1 MIDFKKTEKQKVIEQ
16 VKLKVKEYCFEGYH
30 CSESAIRAVTEALQ
44 LKVSDDLIKAACGFR
59 GGGGGYHDR
68 CGVIEV
74 GMMVISLIYGR
85 EDASQERWPYS
96 YLIRVLQNRFHEE
109 FGSIY
114 CRDILLPLKKT
125 KKDRPCLSTYE
136 KGCEIIID
144 VLFDSENLLCNI
156 SEEEKNR

>member
-16 VKLKVKEYCFEGYH
+16 VKLKVKECCFEGYH
-30 CSESAIRAVTEALQ
+30 CSESAIRAITEALQ
-44 LKVSDDLIKAACGFR
+44 LKVSDDLIRSACGFR

-74 GMMVISLIYGR
+74 GIMVISLIYGR
-85 EDASQERWPYS
+85 EDVSQERWPYS
-96 YLIRVLQNRFHEE
+96 YLIRVLHNRFYDE

-114 CRDILLPLKKT
+114 CRDILLPLKKI
-125 KKDRPCLSTYE
+125 KKNHPCLSTYE

-144 VLFDSENLLCNI
+144 ILFDSENLLCNI
-156 SEEEKNR
+156 TDEDKSK

>member
-1 MIDFKKTEKQKVIEQ
+1 MIDFKKEDKNKIIEET
-16 VKLKVKEYCFEGYH
+16 KLKVKEYCFKGYH
-30 CSESAIRAVTEALQ
+30 CSESAIRAITEALQ
-44 LKVSDDLIKAACGFR
+44 LRVSNDLIRSACGFR

-85 EDASQERWPYS
+85 EDTSQERWPYS
-96 YLIRVLQNRFHEE
+96 YLIRILHNRFREE

-125 KKDRPCLSTYE
+125 KKIHPCLSTYE